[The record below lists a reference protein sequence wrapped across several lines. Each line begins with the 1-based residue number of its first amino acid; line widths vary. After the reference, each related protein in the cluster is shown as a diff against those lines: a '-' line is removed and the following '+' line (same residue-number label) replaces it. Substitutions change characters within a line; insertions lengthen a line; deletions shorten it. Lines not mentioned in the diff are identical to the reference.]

1 MDEIRKLEK
10 ELAALRA
17 QYQRLETRYTITK
30 QQLVAVLWC
39 NGPQEIPKSSALVPS
54 DVRINERSH
63 GQNAR
68 LSVTLLRPGVVA

>member
-1 MDEIRKLEK
+1 MDEIKQLEK

-17 QYQRLETRYTITK
+17 QYQRLETRYAITK

-54 DVRINERSH
+54 DVRITERAH

-68 LSVTLLRPGVVA
+68 LSVTLLKRGAVV